1 MPDETKQDRL
11 TRPARAPN
19 PDRPLMYNLG
29 AFFGEIIKA
38 VRTPV
43 EGTPRTLVRRETR
56 EAEVHTPDGPVKVR
70 RTVIDE
76 VER

>member
-1 MPDETKQDRL
+1 
-11 TRPARAPN
+11 
-19 PDRPLMYNLG
+19 MYNLG

-43 EGTPRTLVRRETR
+43 ERPVERPVAPRTLVRRETR

-76 VER
+76 VERE

>member
-1 MPDETKQDRL
+1 M
-11 TRPARAPN
+11 
-19 PDRPLMYNLG
+19 MYNLG

-38 VRTPV
+38 VRMPV
-43 EGTPRTLVRRETR
+43 QGPKAPRTHVRRETH

-76 VER
+76 VERE

>member
-1 MPDETKQDRL
+1 
-11 TRPARAPN
+11 
-19 PDRPLMYNLG
+19 MYNLG

-38 VRTPV
+38 VRAPVGGPV
-43 EGTPRTLVRRETR
+43 EGPKAPRTHVRRETH

-76 VER
+76 VERE

>member
-1 MPDETKQDRL
+1 MHS
-11 TRPARAPN
+11 RPVRAPGPD

-43 EGTPRTLVRRETR
+43 EGPKAPPRTHVRRETH
-56 EAEVHTPDGPVKVR
+56 EAEVHTPDGPVRVR

-76 VER
+76 VEGG